1 MPLKLRLII
10 LFFLQFA
17 TWGSYLTSMGN
28 YLASVGLG
36 EYIGYFYSV
45 QGLVSIFMPTLWG
58 ILADRRVEAQRLLGL
73 SHIAAG
79 LLMFAVCF
87 ACQVSESVSFS
98 VIFPIYAFS
107 VAFYMPTLGLANSVS
122 YTAMQGSGLD
132 KVNDFPRIRIFGT
145 VGFLV
150 AMWSVDFIGFQQ
162 SPMQFLVSGIWG
174 VALGLY
180 AFTMPRCAVN
190 RKQDCQTWTRRLG
203 LDAFGLLKSPRMLLF
218 FFFSMMLGMALQ
230 ITNGFASPFIDA
242 FGSLDE
248 YKGSFF
254 VEHANLLISLSQI
267 SETLCILLI
276 PFFLRRYGIKVVMLI
291 SMSAWFLRFGLFAI
305 GAPSGPGVMALV
317 LSMIVYGVAFD
328 FFNISG
334 SLFVDGEVE
343 PSMRSSAQGLF
354 MLMTNGL
361 GAAIGTL
368 AAQAVVNR
376 FVYSVSDPVA
386 QMEGWRLSWLIFSAY
401 SLVVAISFAFAFEGG
416 KAKQE

>member
-1 MPLKLRLII
+1 
-10 LFFLQFA
+10 
-17 TWGSYLTSMGN
+17 MGN

-190 RKQDCQTWTRRLG
+190 REQDCQTWTRRLG

-242 FGSLDE
+242 FGSLVE

-401 SLVVAISFAFAFEGG
+401 SLVVAISFAFVFEGG

>member
-1 MPLKLRLII
+1 
-10 LFFLQFA
+10 
-17 TWGSYLTSMGN
+17 MGN

-203 LDAFGLLKSPRMLLF
+203 LDGFGLLKSPRMLLF

-401 SLVVAISFAFAFEGG
+401 SLVVAISFAFVFEGG

>member
-1 MPLKLRLII
+1 
-10 LFFLQFA
+10 
-17 TWGSYLTSMGN
+17 MGN
-28 YLASVGLG
+28 YLARVGLG

-58 ILADRRVEAQRLLGL
+58 ILADKRIEAQRLLGL
-73 SHIAAG
+73 SHIVAG

-87 ACQVSESVSFS
+87 VCKESEHVSFHS
-98 VIFPIYAFS
+98 IFPLYALS

-132 KVNDFPRIRIFGT
+132 KVADFPRIRIFGT

-162 SPMQFLVSGIWG
+162 SPMQFMVSGVWG
-174 VALGLY
+174 LLIGVY

-190 RKQDCQTWTRRLG
+190 RGNDGQSLVQRLG
-203 LDAFGLLKSPRMLLF
+203 LDAFGLMKSPRMFAF
-218 FFFSMMLGMALQ
+218 FVFSMMLGMALQ

-242 FGSLDE
+242 FGGLDE
-248 YKGSFF
+248 YKGAFF

-276 PFFLRRYGIKVVMLI
+276 PFFLKRYGIKVVMLI
-291 SMSAWFLRFGLFAI
+291 SMTAWFLRFGLFAI
-305 GAPSGPGVMALV
+305 GAPAGPGIAALV
-317 LSMIVYGVAFD
+317 LSMVVYGVAFD

-368 AAQAVVNR
+368 AAQAVVNH
-376 FVYSVSDPVA
+376 FVYSATDPESQMSGWSVSW
-386 QMEGWRLSWLIFSAY
+386 MIFSAY
-401 SLVVAISFAFAFEGG
+401 SLVVAIAFAFLFKGRE
-416 KAKQE
+416 KA

>member
-1 MPLKLRLII
+1 
-10 LFFLQFA
+10 
-17 TWGSYLTSMGN
+17 MGN

-190 RKQDCQTWTRRLG
+190 REQDCQTWTRRLG

-248 YKGSFF
+248 YKGAFF

-401 SLVVAISFAFAFEGG
+401 SLVVAISFAFVFEGG